1 MKKLLLLLLL
11 ASSAALNA
19 QTLLEQNFDAPPTP
33 FALPTG
39 WTQLNLSS
47 PIGTTSWF
55 AGNPANYV
63 AFNGPPNGYLLVNF
77 NSGAGV
83 STLNNWLMSPVVTV
97 QNGDEVSFYTRTFTG
112 STYPDRVELRQST
125 SGETSTNPSGLTN
138 FGSYT
143 VLCSTVNAG
152 LTAGG
157 YPETWTKFTY
167 VVTGLTGQVASRF
180 ALRYTVSNGGPSG
193 ANSNGIGVDAFQ
205 VKRPVVNDVSLN
217 SVTVPALLPA
227 GNFSFTGQIANQ
239 GTNAVTSYQ
248 VSWQSNAG
256 TVNSYTVTGVNVA
269 PGGATH
275 TFTHSLPL
283 NAVVGQAYALNFNVS
298 TVNGVDDG
306 DNSNNTLTR
315 STQVPSG
322 STTFKTFIEK
332 FTGSTCPP
340 CASYNNATFN
350 PFYTDQNQNFNYV
363 AYQQNFPAPGDPY
376 FTAESVARR
385 NYYGINSITSLRIDG
400 ADYLTVNNQAA
411 ITNHINVQNAKT
423 GYFTLTGSRNFTG
436 NNAAI
441 TYSITPYLSGNY
453 VLNAAVYEKT
463 TTGNVGTNGETQ
475 FKHVMMKMVP
485 NASGTP
491 LTFTAGTT
499 VTGSITAS
507 LAGTFIEDLTDC
519 EVVLFLQDPV
529 TKEVM
534 QSFTALNALS
544 TPTNELA
551 QTIKLYPNPATSIVR
566 LSNVGQVD
574 IQVTD
579 LLGKVVLSLKNVT
592 EQTDINVSALQSG
605 VYLITVQNQTGSET
619 IKFVKK

>member
-11 ASSAALNA
+11 ASGAALNA

-33 FALPTG
+33 FTLPTG

-47 PIGTTSWF
+47 PIGTTGWR
-55 AGNPANYV
+55 AGNPANFP

-77 NSGAGV
+77 SSGAGV
-83 STLNNWLMSPVVTV
+83 STLNNWLFSPVVTV
-97 QNGDEVSFYTRTFTG
+97 QNGDRISFFTRTFTA
-112 STYPDRVELRQST
+112 SSFPDRIELRQSVAGAT
-125 SGETSTNPSGLTN
+125 SINPTGLTN
-138 FGSYT
+138 VGSYST
-143 VLCSTVNAG
+143 LCLTVNAD
-152 LTAGG
+152 LTEGG
-157 YPETWTKFTY
+157 YPETWTKYTY
-167 VVTGLTGQVASRF
+167 TVTGLTGQVSSRF
-180 ALRYTVSNGGPSG
+180 ALRYTVTNGGPDG

-205 VKRPVVNDVSLN
+205 VKRPVANDVSLN
-217 SVTVPALLPA
+217 SVIVPAFLPV
-227 GNFSFTGQIANQ
+227 GNFSFTGQIENQ
-239 GTNAVTSYQ
+239 GSNAVTNYQ

-256 TVNSYTVTGVNVA
+256 TVNSFAVTGVNIA
-269 PGGATH
+269 PGATH
-275 TFTHSLPL
+275 TFVHNLPL
-283 NAVVGQAYALNFNVS
+283 NAVVGQTYALNFNVS
-298 TVNGVDDG
+298 TVNGVADADS
-306 DNSNNTLTR
+306 SNNTLTR
-315 STQVPSG
+315 SAQVPSG

-350 PFYTDQNQNFNYV
+350 PFYTAQNQNFNYV
-363 AYQQNFPAPGDPY
+363 AYHQNFPGAGDPY
-376 FTAESVARR
+376 FTAESLARR

-400 ADYLTVNNQAA
+400 ADYSTGNNQAA
-411 ITNHINVQNAKT
+411 ITNHINAQNAKT
-423 GYFTLTGSRNFTG
+423 GYFALTGTRNFTG

-441 TYSITPYLSGNY
+441 TYNIIPYLSGNY
-453 VLNAAVYEKT
+453 VLNAAVYEKV
-463 TTGNVGTNGETQ
+463 TTGNVGTNGETE

-485 NASGTP
+485 NANGTS
-491 LTFTAGTT
+491 LTFTAGTA

-507 LAGTFIEDLTDC
+507 LDGTFIEELTDC

-544 TPTNELA
+544 IPTNEVA

-566 LSNVGQVD
+566 LSNVEQVD
-574 IQVTD
+574 VQVTD

-605 VYLITVQNQTGSET
+605 VYLFTAQNQTGSET